1 MSQETSFIEY
11 APRLRSMQA
20 LHHDLLPRFDI
31 RAQVPVKS
39 LAFDRH
45 VDLVEGVLHDI
56 VRVQLIDPANGDIYI
71 GLKWLGKEQKLRP
84 RQRME
89 ALQPEVFAL
98 EHFNAGGWDAR
109 SWDRG

>member
-1 MSQETSFIEY
+1 
-11 APRLRSMQA
+11 MQA